1 MSDRRLKV
9 FHTVAKLL
17 SFTKAAE
24 ALHMTQ
30 PAVTFQVRQL
40 EEYFNTR
47 LFDRTHNKVNLTPA
61 GERVA
66 EFAERIFDLY
76 SEMENSVRDL
86 TGEISGALTIGAS
99 TTIAEYMLP
108 ALLGEFKNRYPDINL
123 RLKVSNSE
131 GIVSMVEHN
140 VIDLGLVESQV
151 SNKNLIVEVCHDDQL
166 VVVAAP
172 DHELVKRGA
181 KVKAAEIV
189 KYPFVSREEGSGTRG
204 AMERFFRQQKLKL
217 KKGMGMGTR
226 EVIMQYL
233 IDKNVNPGEMNF
245 CLELGSPEAIKG
257 AVEAGMG
264 ITIISRSIID
274 KELKLNTLCELQ
286 LDPPLSRPFSFVRQR
301 QKFRVTVMEELL
313 EFAQSYFKSHG

>member
-1 MSDRRLKV
+1 MSPRINGLTHAMSDRRLKV

-30 PAVTFQVRQL
+30 PAVTFQVRQI

-61 GERVA
+61 GERVS

-76 SEMENSVRDL
+76 SEMENTVRDL

-108 ALLGEFKNRYPDINL
+108 ALLGEFKICYPDINL

-140 VIDLGLVESQV
+140 VIDLGVVESSV

-166 VVVAAP
+166 VVIAEP
-172 DHELVKRGA
+172 GHELAKRGG
-181 KVKAAEIV
+181 KVKASDIV
-189 KYPFVSREEGSGTRG
+189 KYPFVSREEGSGTRD
-204 AMERFFRQQKLKL
+204 
-217 KKGMGMGTR
+217 
-226 EVIMQYL
+226 VIMQYL
-233 IDKNVNPGEMNF
+233 VEEKINPNDLNF
-245 CLELGSPEAIKG
+245 SLELGSPESIKG

-264 ITIISRSIID
+264 ITIISRSIIG
-274 KELKLNTLCELQ
+274 KELKLNTLRELQ

-301 QKFRVTVMEELL
+301 QKFRVTVMEKLL
-313 EFAQSYFKSHG
+313 EFARSYFKNNK

>member
-1 MSDRRLKV
+1 MSAPINGLTHAMSDRRLKV

-61 GERVA
+61 GEKVA

-140 VIDLGLVESQV
+140 VIDLGVVESPV

-166 VVVAAP
+166 VVVAPP
-172 DHELVKRGA
+172 DHELVKRGG
-181 KVKAAEIV
+181 KVKATDIV
-189 KYPFVSREEGSGTRG
+189 KYPFVSREEGSGTRD
-204 AMERFFRQQKLKL
+204 
-217 KKGMGMGTR
+217 
-226 EVIMQYL
+226 VIMQYL
-233 IDKNVNPGEMNF
+233 LDQKVNPNEMTF

-313 EFAQSYFKSHG
+313 EFAQAYFKKNG

>member
-140 VIDLGLVESQV
+140 VIDLGVVESQV

-189 KYPFVSREEGSGTRG
+189 KYPFVSREEGSGTR
-204 AMERFFRQQKLKL
+204 
-217 KKGMGMGTR
+217 

-233 IDKNVNPGEMNF
+233 IDENVNPGEMNF